1 MKTDTKK
8 IFPVLLVVIFSAT
21 SFIGVSSAQAAVCS
35 ASAPLSSPQPLAS
48 TVDLQSA
55 ADYGVLAGAAVTN
68 GGSSYLNG
76 KVGVSPGTAI
86 TGIATLFIP
95 GSSTTSSDIGN
106 DPFTAQVDV
115 TAANVAITIQNTAG
129 HSPIAAE
136 LGSQVV
142 CPGIYSSDAAFGLTG
157 VLTLDGN
164 GNSNSVFIFITPAAL
179 TSAAASSIVLQNGA
193 NAKNIYWQLG
203 AAATLGA
210 SSIFAGNILAQ
221 AAITTGAG
229 VQIEGRLFAKAAIT
243 LDSTTIVLPS

>member
-1 MKTDTKK
+1 MK
-8 IFPVLLVVIFSAT
+8 
-21 SFIGVSSAQAAVCS
+21 GVSMKRYFKFSVPALVIVVVATFSIVGSTAAQALPCGQAIQ
-35 ASAPLSSPQPLAS
+35 AL
-48 TVDLQSA
+48 TVNLQSA
-55 ADYGVLAGAAVTN
+55 GDYGILAGAAVTN
-68 GGSSYLNG
+68 GGTSYLNG
-76 KVGVSPGTAI
+76 KIGVSPGTAI
-86 TGIATLFIP
+86 TGIATLYKP
-95 GSSTTSSDIGN
+95 GSSTISSDIGN

-115 TAANVAITIQNTAG
+115 TAANDAITAQNKAG

-164 GNSNSVFIFITPAAL
+164 GSSNSVFIFMTPAAL
-179 TSAAASSIVLQNGA
+179 TSAAASSIVLRNGA
-193 NAKNIYWQLG
+193 KAKNIYWQLG

-210 SSIFAGNILAQ
+210 SSFFVGNILAQ

-229 VQIEGRLFAKAAIT
+229 VEIDGRLFAKAAIT

>member
-1 MKTDTKK
+1 MKRYFK
-8 IFPVLLVVIFSAT
+8 FLVPSLVIVVVATFSIVGVTTAEAT
-21 SFIGVSSAQAAVCS
+21 CS
-35 ASAPLSSPQPLAS
+35 GNTQAS
-48 TVDLQSA
+48 TISLGTA

-86 TGIATLFIP
+86 TGIATLFMP
-95 GSSTTSSDIGN
+95 GSSTISSDIGG
-106 DPFTAQVDV
+106 DPFTAQNDV
-115 TAANVAITIQNTAG
+115 TAANEAITVQNKAG

-142 CPGIYSSDAAFGLTG
+142 YPGIYSSDAAFGLTG
-157 VLTLDGN
+157 VLTLNGN
-164 GNSNSVFIFITPAAL
+164 GNPNSEFIFITPAAL
-179 TSAAASSIVLQNGA
+179 TSAAASSIVLENCA
-193 NAKNIYWQLG
+193 KAKNIYWQLG

-229 VQIEGRLFAKAAIT
+229 VQIKGRLFAKAAIT